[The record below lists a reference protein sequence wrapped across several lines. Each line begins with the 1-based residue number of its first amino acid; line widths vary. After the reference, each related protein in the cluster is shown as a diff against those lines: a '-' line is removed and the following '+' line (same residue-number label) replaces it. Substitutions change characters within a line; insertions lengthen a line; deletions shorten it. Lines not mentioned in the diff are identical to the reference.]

1 MGFLIRHLSFLQT
14 GHGVDGII
22 NFLRKILYILGIPG
36 NSARPA
42 ESARL
47 QVEIQTEPKRG
58 IIVREPLLAIKDGF
72 LVVVVD
78 HRFANVPSWVEWDA
92 ERGVLSIA
100 QMNGDLDEAR
110 LRLKDEHK
118 KTLAKEHKLLLVS
131 NKDGESIVHFV
142 PFLARA

>member
-1 MGFLIRHLSFLQT
+1 M
-14 GHGVDGII
+14 DGII
-22 NFLRKILYILGIPG
+22 NFLRKILYTLGMLG
-36 NSARPA
+36 RSKQLA
-42 ESARL
+42 ESASFH
-47 QVEIQTEPKRG
+47 VESQTEPKRG

-78 HRFANVPSWVEWDA
+78 HRFANVPSWVEWDG

-118 KTLAKEHKLLLVS
+118 KTLAAEHKLLLVS

-142 PFLARA
+142 PFLART